1 MRRRRLEAITI
12 GYSAGLIANLFGCP
26 IWIVWTTTTFLLFL
40 IFQLSSR
47 EENFFLIPVTRPILR
62 SLVGY
67 WWGWLMFYGL
77 SGLLIS
83 ACMGLA
89 IVGGTWSPVL
99 VTLVLGPMVAA
110 ILLIIARLL
119 GRLAWRAALL
129 ASDEADES

>member
-1 MRRRRLEAITI
+1 MRRWRLEAITI
-12 GYSAGLIANLFGCP
+12 GYGARLIANLFGGP
-26 IWIVWTTTTFLLFL
+26 IWIVWTATTLQLYS

-62 SLVGY
+62 SLVGN

-77 SGLLIS
+77 SGLLIF
-83 ACMGLA
+83 ACIGLA

-99 VTLVLGPMVAA
+99 VTIVLGPMVAA
-110 ILLIIARLL
+110 TLLIIARLL

-129 ASDEADES
+129 AADEADDS